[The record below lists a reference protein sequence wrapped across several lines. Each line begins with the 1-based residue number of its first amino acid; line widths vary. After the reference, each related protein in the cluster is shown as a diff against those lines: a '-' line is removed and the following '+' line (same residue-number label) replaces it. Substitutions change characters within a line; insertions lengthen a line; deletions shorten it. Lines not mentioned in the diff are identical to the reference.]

1 MSDVERVTEH
11 FDHHDV
17 AFMQDPLDAY
27 ALMRRQCPVAHSD
40 QHDGF
45 WIITTYDDLHEVYFD
60 TDHFSSFIPTIPN
73 SGHGDRRFPLT
84 MSDPP
89 EHSLYRQI
97 VQPYFTQQKM
107 AEYEPEIRRRVNSLI
122 DAFVDRGEADLFW
135 DFARKLP
142 ASVIA
147 DIMGTPYEDGV
158 KFEDWAHRITQA
170 TATEPESAALAY
182 EEMTDYFMALL
193 IQRAD
198 EPRDDLITLLV
209 QATVG
214 DGAKPWPD
222 GREGEAESTREG
234 DDRPLT
240 DEERVMFCIL
250 VMMAGFDTTSSF
262 IGSMLWWLA
271 EHPDQR
277 ARLVADPALIP
288 PAVDELLRCF
298 PPGSPARVMKKDT
311 ELRGQQL
318 REGDPVLLLTASANR
333 DESVFE
339 AADEVVFERKPNKH
353 LGFGMGI
360 HRCLGMHLARL
371 ESEVAIQE
379 ILRRLPDYA
388 LVPGTVVEW
397 SHGQIWGPRNLPVT
411 FGSGGS
417 R

>member
-1 MSDVERVTEH
+1 MDDVERVTEH
-11 FDHHDV
+11 FDHHDA
-17 AFMQDPLDAY
+17 AFMQDPLDGY
-27 ALMRRQCPVAHSD
+27 AVMREQCPVAHSD
-40 QHDGF
+40 QHGGF

-73 SGHGDRRFPLT
+73 SGHGERKFPLT

-107 AEYEPEIRRRVNSLI
+107 AEYEPEIRKRVTVLI
-122 DAFVDRGEADLFW
+122 DAFIDAGTADLFW

-170 TATEPESAALAY
+170 TATNPESAALAY
-182 EEMTDYFMALL
+182 EEMNDYFLALL
-193 IQRAD
+193 AQRGT

-209 QATVG
+209 GATV
-214 DGAKPWPD
+214 
-222 GREGEAESTREG
+222 
-234 DDRPLT
+234 DDRLLT

-250 VMMAGFDTTSSF
+250 IMMAGFDTTSSF

-277 ARLVADPALIP
+277 ARLVADPRLIP

-333 DESVFE
+333 DDTVFE
-339 AADEVVFERKPNKH
+339 NADEVIFERKPNKH

-371 ESEVAIQE
+371 ESEVAVQE
-379 ILRRLPDYA
+379 ILRRLPEYQ
-388 LVPGTVVEW
+388 LVPGTEIEW
-397 SHGQIWGPRNLPVT
+397 SHGQIWGPRNLQVT
-411 FGSGGS
+411 F
-417 R
+417 RHHD

>member
-27 ALMRRQCPVAHSD
+27 AILRGQCPVAHSD
-40 QHDGF
+40 QHGGF

-73 SGHGDRRFPLT
+73 SGHGERRFPLT

-107 AEYEPEIRRRVNSLI
+107 AEYEPEIRRRVTGLI
-122 DAFVDRGEADLFW
+122 DAFIERGEADLFW

-193 IQRAD
+193 AQREG

-209 QATVG
+209 QATF
-214 DGAKPWPD
+214 
-222 GREGEAESTREG
+222 
-234 DDRPLT
+234 DDRSLS

-250 VMMAGFDTTSSF
+250 IMMAGFDTTSSF

-277 ARLVADPALIP
+277 ARLVSSPALIP

-318 REGDPVLLLTASANR
+318 RDGDPVLLLTASANR
-333 DESVFE
+333 DDTVFE
-339 AADEVVFERKPNKH
+339 EADEVIFERKPNKH

-379 ILRRLPDYA
+379 VLRRLPDYE
-388 LVPGTVVEW
+388 LVPGTTVEW

-411 FGSGGS
+411 F
-417 R
+417 

>member
-1 MSDVERVTEH
+1 MSDVERVLEH

-17 AFMQDPLDAY
+17 EFMQDPLSSY
-27 ALMRRQCPVAHSD
+27 AGLREQCPVAHSD
-40 QHDGF
+40 QHGGF

-60 TDHFSSFIPTIPN
+60 TDHFSSFVVTIPN
-73 SGHGDRRFPLT
+73 SGHGERRFPLT

-107 AEYEPEIRRRVNSLI
+107 AGYEPEIRRRVGALI
-122 DAFVDRGEADLFW
+122 DAFIATGEADLFW

-147 DIMGTPYEDGV
+147 DILGTPYEDGV
-158 KFEDWAHRITQA
+158 RFEDWAHRTTQA

-182 EEMTDYFMALL
+182 EEMTEYFVALL
-193 IQRAD
+193 AD
-198 EPRDDLITLLV
+198 RKQAPRDDLVTLLV
-209 QATVG
+209 QATV
-214 DGAKPWPD
+214 
-222 GREGEAESTREG
+222 

-240 DEERVMFCIL
+240 EEERVMFCIL
-250 VMMAGFDTTSSF
+250 IMMAGFDTTSSF

-277 ARLVADPALIP
+277 ARLVADPSLIP

-318 REGDPVLLLTASANR
+318 REGDAVLLLTASANR
-333 DESVFE
+333 DETVFE
-339 AADEVVFERKPNKH
+339 DADQVVFERKPNKH

-371 ESEVAIQE
+371 ESEVALQE
-379 ILRRLPDYA
+379 VLRRLPDYE
-388 LVPGTVVEW
+388 LVPGTTVEW

-411 FGSGGS
+411 FTP
-417 R
+417 RT

>member
-1 MSDVERVTEH
+1 MSDVDRVTEH

-27 ALMRRQCPVAHSD
+27 AVMRRQCPVAHSD

-45 WIITTYDDLHEVYFD
+45 WIITAYDDLHEVYFD

-73 SGHGDRRFPLT
+73 SGHGERRFPLT

-107 AEYEPEIRRRVNSLI
+107 AEYEPEIRRRVNGLI
-122 DAFVDRGEADLFW
+122 DAFIERGEADLFW
-135 DFARKLP
+135 DFSRKLP

-147 DIMGTPYEDGV
+147 DIMGTPFEDGV

-193 IQRAD
+193 AD
-198 EPRDDLITLLV
+198 RDAEPRDDLITLLV
-209 QATVG
+209 QART
-214 DGAKPWPD
+214 A
-222 GREGEAESTREG
+222 GE
-234 DDRPLT
+234 DDRPLS

-250 VMMAGFDTTSSF
+250 IMMAGFDTTSSF
-262 IGSMLWWLA
+262 IGSVLWWLA
-271 EHPDQR
+271 EHPDER
-277 ARLVADPALIP
+277 TRLVADPALVP

-298 PPGSPARVMKKDT
+298 PPGSPARVMKKDA

-371 ESEVAIQE
+371 ESEVAIHE

-388 LVPGTVVEW
+388 LVPDTVVEW

-411 FGSGGS
+411 FTP
-417 R
+417 RR

>member
-1 MSDVERVTEH
+1 MNPFDELTEH

-17 AFMQDPLDAY
+17 AFMQDPVPGYTA
-27 ALMRRQCPVAHSD
+27 MRARCPVAHSD
-40 QHDGF
+40 CHGGF
-45 WIITTYDDLHEVYFD
+45 WIVADYDDLHNLYFD

-73 SGHGDRRFPLT
+73 SGHGERRFPLT

-89 EHSLYRQI
+89 EHGLYRQI
-97 VQPYFTQQKM
+97 VQPWFTQSKM
-107 AEYEPEIRRRVNSLI
+107 AEYEPEIRRRVTRLI
-122 DAFVDRGEADLFW
+122 DGFIERGEADLFW

-147 DIMGTPYEDGV
+147 DIMGTPYADGA
-158 KFEDWAHRITQA
+158 KFEDWAQRITQA

-182 EEMTDYFMALL
+182 EEMTEYFLGLL
-193 IQRAD
+193 AQREA
-198 EPRDDLITLLV
+198 EPRDDFITLLV
-209 QATVG
+209 RARV
-214 DGAKPWPD
+214 
-222 GREGEAESTREG
+222 
-234 DDRPLT
+234 DDRPLG

-250 VMMAGFDTTSSF
+250 IKMAGFDTTSSF

-277 ARLVADPALIP
+277 ARLLEDPALIP
-288 PAVDELLRCF
+288 GAVDELLRCF
-298 PPGSPARVMKKDT
+298 PPGSPARVVKKDT
-311 ELRGQQL
+311 EMHGQHL

-333 DESVFE
+333 DES
-339 AADEVVFERKPNKH
+339 AFERADDVIFERRPNKH

-371 ESEVAIQE
+371 ESEVALTE

-388 LVPGTVVEW
+388 IVPGTVVEW

-411 FGSGGS
+411 FTPGAPQASPA
-417 R
+417 

>member
-1 MSDVERVTEH
+1 MSDVERVVEH
-11 FDHHDV
+11 FDHHDPD
-17 AFMQDPLDAY
+17 FMQDPLDAY
-27 ALMRRQCPVAHSD
+27 AVMRERCPVAHSD
-40 QHDGF
+40 QLGGF

-73 SGHGDRRFPLT
+73 SGHGERKFPLT

-107 AEYEPEIRRRVNSLI
+107 EEYEPEVRRRVSTLI
-122 DAFVDRGEADLFW
+122 DDFIAVGSADLFW

-147 DIMGTPYEDGV
+147 DIIGTPYADGV
-158 KFEDWAHRITQA
+158 RFEDWAHRITQA
-170 TATEPESAALAY
+170 TATNPESAALAY
-182 EEMTDYFMALL
+182 EEMTEYFLGLL
-193 IQRAD
+193 AHREG

-209 QATVG
+209 QARVG
-214 DGAKPWPD
+214 DGAQPWPD
-222 GREGEAESTREG
+222 GREGAAESTRTG

-250 VMMAGFDTTSSF
+250 IMMAGFDTTSSF
-262 IGSMLWWLA
+262 IGSVLWWLA
-271 EHPDQR
+271 EHTDQR
-277 ARLVADPALIP
+277 DRLLGDASLIP
-288 PAVDELLRCF
+288 AAVDELLRCF

-311 ELRGQQL
+311 ELHGQQL

-333 DESVFE
+333 DDTVFE
-339 AADEVVFERKPNKH
+339 DPDQVIFERKPNKH

-360 HRCLGMHLARL
+360 HRCLGMHLARM
-371 ESEVAIQE
+371 ESEIALEE
-379 ILRRLPDYA
+379 ILRRLPDYQ
-388 LVPGTVVEW
+388 LVPGTTVEW

-411 FGSGGS
+411 FTPGS
-417 R
+417 

>member
-1 MSDVERVTEH
+1 MGDDRIVEH
-11 FDHHDV
+11 FDHHDG
-17 AFMQDPLDAY
+17 AFMQDPIDGY
-27 ALMRRQCPVAHSD
+27 AVMRERCPVAHSD
-40 QHDGF
+40 QHGGF
-45 WIITTYDDLHEVYFD
+45 WIIATYDDLHEVYFD

-73 SGHGDRRFPLT
+73 SGHGERKFPLT

-107 AEYEPEIRRRVNSLI
+107 AEYEPEIRRRVTTLI
-122 DAFVDRGEADLFW
+122 DEFIAAGSADLFW

-170 TATEPESAALAY
+170 TATNPESAALAY
-182 EEMTDYFMALL
+182 EEMTEYFLALL
-193 IQRAD
+193 AQRES
-198 EPRDDLITLLV
+198 EPREDLITLLV
-209 QATVG
+209 QAVV
-214 DGAKPWPD
+214 
-222 GREGEAESTREG
+222 

-250 VMMAGFDTTSSF
+250 IMMAGFDTTSSF
-262 IGSMLWWLA
+262 IGSVLWWLA
-271 EHPDQR
+271 EHTDQR
-277 ARLVADPALIP
+277 DRLIHDPALIP
-288 PAVDELLRCF
+288 AAVDELLRCF

-311 ELRGQQL
+311 EIHGQQL

-333 DESVFE
+333 DDTVFE
-339 AADEVVFERKPNKH
+339 NADQVIFERKPNKH

-360 HRCLGMHLARL
+360 HRCLGMHLARM
-371 ESEVAIQE
+371 ESEIALHE
-379 ILRRLPDYA
+379 ILRRLPEYQ
-388 LVPGTVVEW
+388 LVPGTTVEW

-411 FGSGGS
+411 FTPEAQ
-417 R
+417 RP

>member
-1 MSDVERVTEH
+1 VLFRS
-11 FDHHDV
+11 
-17 AFMQDPLDAY
+17 
-27 ALMRRQCPVAHSD
+27 
-40 QHDGF
+40 
-45 WIITTYDDLHEVYFD
+45 
-60 TDHFSSFIPTIPN
+60 
-73 SGHGDRRFPLT
+73 
-84 MSDPP
+84 
-89 EHSLYRQI
+89 

-107 AEYEPEIRRRVNSLI
+107 AEYEPEIRRRVTALI
-122 DAFVDRGEADLFW
+122 DEFASTGDADLFW

-182 EEMTDYFMALL
+182 EEMTDYFLGLL
-193 IQRAD
+193 AERES

-209 QATVG
+209 QATI
-214 DGAKPWPD
+214 
-222 GREGEAESTREG
+222 
-234 DDRPLT
+234 DDRALT

-250 VMMAGFDTTSSF
+250 IMMAGFDTTSSF
-262 IGSMLWWLA
+262 IGSMLWWLG
-271 EHPDQR
+271 EHRDERQR
-277 ARLVADPALIP
+277 LIDDPKLIP

-333 DESVFE
+333 DDTVFE
-339 AADEVVFERKPNKH
+339 DADHVFFERKPNKH

-360 HRCLGMHLARL
+360 HRCLGMHLARMEAEIAL
-371 ESEVAIQE
+371 QE
-379 ILRRLPDYA
+379 ILRRLPDYQ
-388 LVPGTVVEW
+388 LVAGTVVEW

-411 FGSGGS
+411 FSVRG
-417 R
+417 

>member
-1 MSDVERVTEH
+1 MSDVERVLEH

-17 AFMQDPLDAY
+17 EFMQDPLSSY
-27 ALMRRQCPVAHSD
+27 SELREQCPVAHSD
-40 QHDGF
+40 QHGGF
-45 WIITTYDDLHEVYFD
+45 WVITTYDDLHEVYFD
-60 TDHFSSFIPTIPN
+60 TDHFSSFVVTIPN
-73 SGHGDRRFPLT
+73 SGHGERRFPLT

-107 AEYEPEIRRRVNSLI
+107 AEYEPEIRRRVGALI
-122 DAFVDRGEADLFW
+122 DAFIATGEADLFW

-147 DIMGTPYEDGV
+147 DILGTPYEDGV
-158 KFEDWAHRITQA
+158 RFEDWAHRITQA

-182 EEMTDYFMALL
+182 EEMTEYFVALL
-193 IQRAD
+193 AD
-198 EPRDDLITLLV
+198 REQAPRDDLVTLLV
-209 QATVG
+209 QASV
-214 DGAKPWPD
+214 
-222 GREGEAESTREG
+222 

-240 DEERVMFCIL
+240 EEERVMFCIL
-250 VMMAGFDTTSSF
+250 IMMAGFDTTSSF

-277 ARLVADPALIP
+277 TRLVADPSLIP
-288 PAVDELLRCF
+288 SAVDELLRCF

-311 ELRGQQL
+311 ELRGKQL
-318 REGDPVLLLTASANR
+318 REGDAVLLLTASANR
-333 DESVFE
+333 DDTVFE
-339 AADEVVFERKPNKH
+339 DADEVVFDRKPNKH

-371 ESEVAIQE
+371 ESEVALQE
-379 ILRRLPDYA
+379 VLRRLRDYE
-388 LVPGTVVEW
+388 LVPGTTVEW

-411 FGSGGS
+411 FTPTP
-417 R
+417 